1 MLPVS
6 MIQYKI
12 LIYLFR
18 REVKQREAKI
28 AERNRFL
35 RSEVHINQ
43 NGRACMQRHQL
54 PHSCGF
60 RPRQW
65 PTRNYSFPHTGHSLE
80 LHQRRRVETTII
92 MLKCGLGFP
101 TATSPP
107 WLIYRMSAVA

>member
-1 MLPVS
+1 MTDS
-6 MIQYKI
+6 C
-12 LIYLFR
+12 
-18 REVKQREAKI
+18 A
-28 AERNRFL
+28 

-43 NGRACMQRHQL
+43 NGRACMGAASA

-92 MLKCGLGFP
+92 MLKCSLGFP
-101 TATSPP
+101 TATSPSSP
-107 WLIYRMSAVA
+107 MADIQDERSSVTRRAKEERKEKKECEINTLAC